1 MIKYSKKQNLLDS
14 INTEVQVINSYLS
27 LQTALTEQLSVFINS
42 KINKSSLDNAI
53 VNLNRLKQNIVLLN
67 NLLDVLENLKSTM
80 SFLTDSGL
88 EIYIKDYNSL
98 FTTNITT
105 IFSYTNSIQEFI
117 RDISLEIMGIEKD
130 ANNSNI
136 VSESLTNSNT
146 NYIFSNVTDSLCN
159 TLVNNTLVISET
171 KKQVVLPYNLDNVK
185 VYFNNNLDK
194 YSTIDEVIKQNYVYP
209 ISHFKPFAISRF
221 KEAYILMRKREHS
234 SRMNALSLAFEL
246 LTNYNLHPAIIASC
260 KTIDDLDIYLACLE
274 DNRLDNF
281 DKFNI
286 KYEIPPAKIKESK
299 KIVLENN

>member
-1 MIKYSKKQNLLDS
+1 MIKYSKNQNVLDC
-14 INTEVQVINSYLS
+14 INIEVQVINSYLS

-88 EIYIKDYNSL
+88 ETYLKDYNSL
-98 FTTNITT
+98 YSTNITT
-105 IFSYTNSIQEFI
+105 IFAYTSKIQEFI
-117 RDISLEIMGIEKD
+117 RDISLEIMGIEKRNKHHID
-130 ANNSNI
+130 NDNKSNYILSNI
-136 VSESLTNSNT
+136 DSST
-146 NYIFSNVTDSLCN
+146 SLCN
-159 TLVNNTLVISET
+159 TLVNNTLVISEI
-171 KKQVVLPYNLDNVK
+171 KNQVILPYNLENVK

-194 YSTIDEVIKQNYVYP
+194 YSTIDEVIKQNYIYP

-260 KTIDDLDIYLACLE
+260 KSIDDLDIYLACLE
-274 DNRLDNF
+274 DNRLDSF
-281 DKFNI
+281 DKFKI

-299 KIVLENN
+299 KVVLENN

>member
-1 MIKYSKKQNLLDS
+1 MIKFSNKDNLLEN
-14 INTEVQVINSYLS
+14 INSEVQVLNSYLS

-88 EIYIKDYNSL
+88 ETYIKDYNSL
-98 FTTNITT
+98 YSTNITT
-105 IFSYTNSIQEFI
+105 IFTYTNKIQEFI
-117 RDISLEIMGIEKD
+117 RDISLEIMGIEKKNTD
-130 ANNSNI
+130 SIIVDSINNSN
-136 VSESLTNSNT
+136 
-146 NYIFSNVTDSLCN
+146 YIYSNVTNTDSPCN
-159 TLVNNTLVISET
+159 LLVNNTLVISEVR
-171 KKQVVLPYNLDNVK
+171 KQVILPYNLENVTT
-185 VYFNNNLDK
+185 YFNNNLDK
-194 YSTIDEVIKQNYVYP
+194 YSSVEEVVRQNYVYP
-209 ISHFKPFAISRF
+209 ISRFKPFAISRF
-221 KEAYILMRKREHS
+221 KEAYKLMRKREHS

-281 DKFNI
+281 SKFGI
-286 KYEIPPAKIKESK
+286 KYEIPPAKIKEPK
-299 KIVLENN
+299 KVLVENN

>member
-1 MIKYSKKQNLLDS
+1 MIKYSKNQNVLDC
-14 INTEVQVINSYLS
+14 INIEVQVINSYLS

-88 EIYIKDYNSL
+88 ETYLKDYNSL
-98 FTTNITT
+98 YSTNITT
-105 IFSYTNSIQEFI
+105 IFAYTSKIQEFI
-117 RDISLEIMGIEKD
+117 RDISLEIMGIEKRNKHHID
-130 ANNSNI
+130 NDNKSNYILSNI
-136 VSESLTNSNT
+136 DSST
-146 NYIFSNVTDSLCN
+146 SLCN
-159 TLVNNTLVISET
+159 TLVNNTLVISEI
-171 KKQVVLPYNLDNVK
+171 KNQVILPYNLENVK

-194 YSTIDEVIKQNYVYP
+194 YSTIDEVIKQNYIYP

>member
-1 MIKYSKKQNLLDS
+1 MIKYSKNQNVLDC
-14 INTEVQVINSYLS
+14 INIEVQVINSYLS

-88 EIYIKDYNSL
+88 ETYLKDYNSL
-98 FTTNITT
+98 YSTNITT
-105 IFSYTNSIQEFI
+105 IFAYTSKIQEFI
-117 RDISLEIMGIEKD
+117 RDISLEIMGIEKRNKHHID
-130 ANNSNI
+130 NDNKSNYILSNI
-136 VSESLTNSNT
+136 DSST
-146 NYIFSNVTDSLCN
+146 SLCN
-159 TLVNNTLVISET
+159 TLVNNTLVISEI
-171 KKQVVLPYNLDNVK
+171 KNQVILPYNLENVK

-194 YSTIDEVIKQNYVYP
+194 YSTIDEVIKQNYIYP

-299 KIVLENN
+299 KVVLENN